1 MLTERINYRYVK
13 LVTDIIGI
21 FASIGILTIIVFNF
35 YLNIE
40 SNGSSEV
47 GFKVTGSSMVT
58 LNILIMIAIV
68 ATIVSFILKKQRKN
82 KAMKRYQNKKF
93 KENT

>member
-40 SNGSSEV
+40 SNGRSEV

-68 ATIVSFILKKQRKN
+68 AAIISFILKRQR
-82 KAMKRYQNKKF
+82 MKSI
-93 KENT
+93 

>member
-13 LVTDIIGI
+13 LVTDIIDV
-21 FASIGILTIIVFNF
+21 FASIGILIIIAFNF

-40 SNGSSEV
+40 SNGNSEI

-58 LNILIMIAIV
+58 LNILIMIAIL
-68 ATIVSFILKKQRKN
+68 AIIISFILKRN
-82 KAMKRYQNKKF
+82 IKR
-93 KENT
+93 

>member
-13 LVTDIIGI
+13 LVADIIGI
-21 FASIGILTIIVFNF
+21 FASIGILTIIAFNF

-58 LNILIMIAIV
+58 LNILIMIAIA
-68 ATIVSFILKKQRKN
+68 ATIISFILKR
-82 KAMKRYQNKKF
+82 MKSI
-93 KENT
+93 

>member
-13 LVTDIIGI
+13 LITDIIGI
-21 FASIGILTIIVFNF
+21 FASIGILIIIAFNF

-40 SNGSSEV
+40 SNGNSEV
-47 GFKVTGSSMVT
+47 GFNVTGSSMVT

-68 ATIVSFILKKQRKN
+68 AAIISFILKRQR
-82 KAMKRYQNKKF
+82 MKSI
-93 KENT
+93 

>member
-13 LVTDIIGI
+13 LVADIIGI
-21 FASIGILTIIVFNF
+21 FASIGILTIIAFNF

-58 LNILIMIAIV
+58 LNILIMIAI
-68 ATIVSFILKKQRKN
+68 ATTIISFILKRQR
-82 KAMKRYQNKKF
+82 MKSI
-93 KENT
+93 

>member
-21 FASIGILTIIVFNF
+21 FASIGILTIIAFNF

-47 GFKVTGSSMVT
+47 GFKVTGPSMVT

-68 ATIVSFILKKQRKN
+68 ATIVSFI
-82 KAMKRYQNKKF
+82 
-93 KENT
+93 

>member
-47 GFKVTGSSMVT
+47 GFKVTGTSMVT

-68 ATIVSFILKKQRKN
+68 ATIVSFI
-82 KAMKRYQNKKF
+82 
-93 KENT
+93 

>member
-13 LVTDIIGI
+13 LVADIIGI
-21 FASIGILTIIVFNF
+21 FASIGILTIIAFNF

-58 LNILIMIAIV
+58 LNILIMIAIA
-68 ATIVSFILKKQRKN
+68 ATIISFILKRKR
-82 KAMKRYQNKKF
+82 MKSI
-93 KENT
+93 